1 LDSFVA
7 PLSIQSDSKLLDE
20 VRRRVLAGEEPARLA
35 ADIRALT
42 RQALALLEHGPG
54 DYGAGST
61 PRR

>member
-42 RQALALLEHGPG
+42 RQALALLEHGLG
-54 DYGAGST
+54 DYGAVAEAS
-61 PRR
+61 R